1 MKKFVTALTVI
12 AFGLSAN
19 ALANSKN
26 AGEVYTWKKGATN
39 VYSDTPNGLKLD
51 RTNSRMN
58 VRSQSVIHLEQK
70 PITPPSLAEQ
80 QAELNKQIAAQNK
93 NIEEQNAKIAAEN
106 AKKQQEEKASRCEV
120 AQRNRQNA
128 EKATNNKDELIQRY
142 DADVAKYC
150 N

>member
-1 MKKFVTALTVI
+1 MKKFVTALTVV
-12 AFGLSAN
+12 ALGLSGG
-19 ALANSKN
+19 ALADGKD
-26 AGEVYTWKKGATN
+26 GEVYTWKKGSTN

-51 RTNSRMN
+51 RQNSRMN
-58 VRSQSVIHLEQK
+58 IRSQSVIRLEQK

-93 NIEEQNAKIAAEN
+93 NIEEQNAKIQAEN
-106 AKKQQEEKASRCEV
+106 AQREQEAKTSRCE
-120 AQRNRQNA
+120 AAKRNRQNA
-128 EKATNNKDELIQRY
+128 EQARNKDELIPRY